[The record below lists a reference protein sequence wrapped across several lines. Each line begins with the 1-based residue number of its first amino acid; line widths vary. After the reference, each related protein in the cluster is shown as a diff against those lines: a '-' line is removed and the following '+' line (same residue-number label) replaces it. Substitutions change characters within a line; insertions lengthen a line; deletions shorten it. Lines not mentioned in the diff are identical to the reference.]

1 MHTHTRTRLPPA
13 PGPLRAPRR
22 LPEAQRGPRFP
33 PGEPC
38 THLPE
43 TSCLCS
49 RRRRRHRPSSRCR
62 ASLPHSIAQRG
73 GGAWPFPR
81 PARSAAHPHCGRLP
95 DPQRRQ
101 QRHRRGPALSRSRRP
116 GPRCLPAP
124 AQRQQRQPAAA
135 ARPPRSARPLA
146 ARRSPPRGRRPG
158 LALQPPPEPAGGDG
172 PGRGSAGAAS
182 EPRGR
187 PREGCARCRP
197 SLSPM
202 NGASAALPCRAPP
215 PRLPRAGLGPPDAK
229 MAAAALRP
237 ATAGAR
243 PLPPRSGLEVRRR
256 PGPRTMNELGG
267 GAGRGPA
274 ALPLAGGRR
283 GPSKARESSRYVRP
297 ERGVCNRTTRIP
309 QKTRRCQGD
318 CTEIASHGLRCV

>member
-1 MHTHTRTRLPPA
+1 MEPALAAPSLPPRHRGTSHCRRPPTGTRCTHSHTRTRLPPA
-13 PGPLRAPRR
+13 PSPLRAPRR
-22 LPEAQRGPRFP
+22 SPEAQRGPRFP

-101 QRHRRGPALSRSRRP
+101 RQQQQRRGPALSAPSPAPRRP

-124 AQRQQRQPAAA
+124 AQRQQRQQPAAA

-158 LALQPPPEPAGGDG
+158 LALRPPPEPAGGDG

-187 PREGCARCRP
+187 QREGCARCRP

-215 PRLPRAGLGPPDAK
+215 RLPRAGLGPPDAK

-237 ATAGAR
+237 A
-243 PLPPRSGLEVRRR
+243 R
-256 PGPRTMNELGG
+256 PGLG
-267 GAGRGPA
+267 RS
-274 ALPLAGGRR
+274 PLAR
-283 GPSKARESSRYVRP
+283 GWR
-297 ERGVCNRTTRIP
+297 
-309 QKTRRCQGD
+309 
-318 CTEIASHGLRCV
+318 